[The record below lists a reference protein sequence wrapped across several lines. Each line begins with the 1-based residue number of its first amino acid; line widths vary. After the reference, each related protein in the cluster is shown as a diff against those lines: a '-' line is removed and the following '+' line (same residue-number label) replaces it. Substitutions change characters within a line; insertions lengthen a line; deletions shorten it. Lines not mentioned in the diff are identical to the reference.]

1 MAVAIAPMTPDI
13 EDMMLVITSDSE
25 GGVDILCH

>member
-1 MAVAIAPMTPDI
+1 MTPDI